1 MGYSITPT
9 TINGSTG
16 VSKVQDGVVVQ
27 ADLGPNVVGNGPAF
41 RAYANAVTSITSA
54 INKVSLGVESFDTS
68 GAFDTVLSRFQ
79 PAVAGYYQING
90 ATQFASG
97 NYLVR
102 AVLYKNGVA
111 HSFGQG
117 AVGPSADVGDI
128 VFLNGTTDYLELYGY
143 SATTQNTSADSS
155 QTYLSGFLA
164 RAA

>member
-1 MGYSITPT
+1 MA
-9 TINGSTG
+9 TIVDGTSG
-16 VSKVQDGVVVQ
+16 VSKVKDGAIVQ

-54 INKVSLGVESFDTS
+54 INKVSLGAESFDTS

-90 ATQFASG
+90 ATQFATG

-102 AVLYKNGVA
+102 VVLYKNGVV
-111 HSFGQG
+111 HSFGPGVVG
-117 AVGPSADVGDI
+117 ASAVVGDI

-143 SATTQNTSADSS
+143 SATTQNISADSS
-155 QTYLSGFLA
+155 QTYFSGFLA